1 MQGAVS
7 RLQGSPT
14 ERGVGQFRQLLA
26 DRWQQPLVGHDQRLR
41 GRDQVAEPIDRLPD
55 HRLLAHQREQLLGHV
70 GPAGGPE
77 SRAGAAGHDDCVEHG
92 GVLVTG
98 ER

>member
-14 ERGVGQFRQLLA
+14 KRRVGQLGQLLA
-26 DRWQQPLVGHDQRLR
+26 DRGQQPLVGDDQRLL
-41 GRDQVAEPIDRLPD
+41 GRDQVAEPIDRLPE
-55 HRLLAHQREQLLGHV
+55 HRLLADQREQLLGHV

-77 SRAGAAGHDDCVEHG
+77 SRAGAAGHDDCVKHG
-92 GVLVTG
+92 GVTG
-98 ER
+98 DR